1 MAYPIECELQDKEEE
16 LQQRFFQM
24 LRMACFVLFPL
35 MMGLAALVEPVVR
48 LLLTEK
54 WMAVCPLI
62 QILCFAWIWRP
73 ASHMNWQLLNAKHRS
88 DYCLKAEIIKKS
100 IAIVLLVI
108 MLFFGIKAVCFG
120 VLAYFIVDVYVMT
133 RFTRRILSQVTFMEE
148 MRNLLPI
155 LLQAMLMGVLVHFL
169 KYLIYSDLLLIVSG
183 IFVGITLYAGIS
195 IVSGSVEIRML
206 WGEIRKRNR

>member
-1 MAYPIECELQDKEEE
+1 MEY
-16 LQQRFFQM
+16 
-24 LRMACFVLFPL
+24 
-35 MMGLAALVEPVVR
+35 
-48 LLLTEK
+48 
-54 WMAVCPLI
+54 
-62 QILCFAWIWRP
+62 
-73 ASHMNWQLLNAKHRS
+73 
-88 DYCLKAEIIKKS
+88 
-100 IAIVLLVI
+100 
-108 MLFFGIKAVCFG
+108 LFFAIAGIVGGVFG
-120 VLAYFIVDVYVMT
+120 GMGMGGGTLLIPILTIFFVDVYVMT